1 MCLAVPGK
9 LLSAEG
15 DDPLFRSGRVSFGG
29 VVKAVN
35 LACVPEAKPG
45 DHVLVHAGMAL
56 GVVDEAEAA
65 KVLDLL
71 SELDVSAGGAV
82 GGESAEASPD
92 AAR

>member
-1 MCLAVPGK
+1 
-9 LLSAEG
+9 
-15 DDPLFRSGRVSFGG
+15 VSFGG
-29 VVKAVN
+29 IVKTVN

-71 SELDVSAGGAV
+71 SELDVSAEGAV
-82 GGESAEASPD
+82 GGESAETSPD

>member
-15 DDPLFRSGRVSFGG
+15 DDPLFRNGRVSFGG
-29 VVKAVN
+29 IVKTVN

-71 SELDVSAGGAV
+71 SELDVSAEGAV
-82 GGESAEASPD
+82 GGESAETSPD
-92 AAR
+92 AGR

>member
-29 VVKAVN
+29 TVKTVN

-65 KVLDLL
+65 KVLGLL
-71 SELDVSAGGAV
+71 SELDVLAGGAV
-82 GGESAEASPD
+82 GGESLEASSD

>member
-15 DDPLFRSGRVSFGG
+15 GDPLFRSGRVSFGG
-29 VVKAVN
+29 VVKVVN

-56 GVVDEAEAA
+56 GVVDEDEAA
-65 KVLDLL
+65 KVLGLL
-71 SELDVSAGGAV
+71 GELDFPAGGAV
-82 GGESAEASPD
+82 GGRSPEASSD
-92 AAR
+92 EAR